1 MSDNVEI
8 GERLKVAR
16 EAAGFKT
23 AKQAAQSLGV
33 SYPTYVQHENGT
45 RGIVREA
52 DLYARRFKVSL
63 DWLLRG
69 RGTAPDGNMTNV
81 NSASAKIGGIPEVEQ
96 PNAGAPKK
104 IVAGA
109 TKIPVYGQAVG
120 GVDGEF
126 IMNGSLLYEVL
137 APPNLTE
144 TNGAYAVVVSGDSM
158 SPRYEDG
165 ETVFVDPKRRP
176 KRGDYVIAQIRNE
189 ENGPLLAYVKQFQRH
204 NAHELIVSQFNP
216 QKELRFNAE
225 NVETVHVIVGM
236 LSGV

>member
-1 MSDNVEI
+1 MSDNVQI
-8 GERLKVAR
+8 GERLKAAR

-52 DLYARRFKVSL
+52 DLYARRFRVSL
-63 DWLLRG
+63 DWLMRG
-69 RGTAPDGNMTNV
+69 RGAGPNENVTAV
-81 NSASAKIGGIPEVEQ
+81 NLLPTKTGDILEVEH
-96 PNAGAPKK
+96 PNAGPPKK
-104 IVAGA
+104 LVAGL

-120 GVDGEF
+120 GIDGEF
-126 IMNGSLLYEVL
+126 VMNGSLLYEVM

-176 KRGDYVIAQIRNE
+176 RRGDYVIAQIRLE

-204 NAHELIVSQFNP
+204 NAQELILSQFNP
-216 QKELRFNAE
+216 AKELQFSSA